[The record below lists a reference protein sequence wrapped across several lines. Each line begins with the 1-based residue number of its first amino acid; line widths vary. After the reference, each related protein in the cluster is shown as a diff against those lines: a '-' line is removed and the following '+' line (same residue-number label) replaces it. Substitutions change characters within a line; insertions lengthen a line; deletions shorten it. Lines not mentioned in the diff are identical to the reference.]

1 MRPVQRGECPQ
12 DQNGQEIK
20 FAEYQQARRELIQ
33 RLGEYCSYCEMHL
46 DASLAVEHVQPKKPP
61 GATVAMPERE
71 LDWGN
76 FLLACTN
83 CNSSKGDTDVVLAD
97 YLWPDRDD
105 TFRALRYSEGGVVDS
120 APGVHKARA
129 DLLIDLVGLRK
140 QPDTAEASD
149 RRWMNR
155 REAWDR
161 AVRAKDRL
169 AICPT
174 EYTDHMREQIVETAQ
189 DKGFWSVWMTVFSDD
204 PAMRDKLLQALPG
217 TNSAF
222 FAT

>member
-1 MRPVQRGECPQ
+1 MRPVQRGARPQ

-20 FAEYQQARRELIQ
+20 FAEYQQARRELI
-33 RLGEYCSYCEMHL
+33 RRMGEYCSYCEMHL

-61 GATVAMPERE
+61 GATAAMPERE

-105 TFRALRYSEGGVVDS
+105 TFRALHYSEGGVVDS
-120 APGVHKARA
+120 APGAQKARA

-155 REAWDR
+155 REAWDL

-169 AICPT
+169 AQCPT
-174 EYTDHMREQIVETAQ
+174 DYTDHMREQIVDTAQ
-189 DKGFWSVWMTVFSDD
+189 AKGFWSVWMTVFADD
-204 PAMRDKLLQALPG
+204 PVMRDRLLLALPG
-217 TNSAF
+217 TNSAL
-222 FAT
+222 FAP

>member
-12 DQNGQEIK
+12 DHNGQEIK

-33 RLGEYCSYCEMHL
+33 RMGEYCSYCEMHL

-61 GATVAMPERE
+61 GATAAMPERE

-120 APGVHKARA
+120 APGMHKARA

-155 REAWDR
+155 REAWDL

-169 AICPT
+169 AKCPT
-174 EYTDHMREQIVETAQ
+174 EFTDDMREQIVDTAHA
-189 DKGFWSVWMTVFSDD
+189 KGFWSVWMTVFADD
-204 PAMRDKLLQALPG
+204 PAMRNRLLHALPG

-222 FAT
+222 FPA

>member
-1 MRPVQRGECPQ
+1 MRPVQRGECPR
-12 DQNGQEIK
+12 DQKGQEIK

-33 RLGEYCSYCEMHL
+33 RMGEYCSYCEMHL

-61 GATVAMPERE
+61 GATAAMPERE
-71 LDWGN
+71 LEWGN

-83 CNSSKGDTDVVLAD
+83 CNSSKGDKDVVLAD

-105 TFRALRYSEGGVVDS
+105 TFGALRYSEGGVVDS
-120 APGVHKARA
+120 APGVQKARA
-129 DLLIDLVGLRK
+129 DRLINLVGLRK

-169 AICPT
+169 AKCPT
-174 EYTDHMREQIVETAQ
+174 GYADHMREQIVDTAHA
-189 DKGFWSVWMTVFSDD
+189 KGFWSVWMTVFADD
-204 PAMRDKLLQALPG
+204 PAMRNRLLNALPG

-222 FAT
+222 FPV